1 MSTFD
6 EESDDDCNGVCVC
19 VCGKGGSG
27 TERTLSVRA
36 AEDPLSDIS
45 GSRACA
51 IEVASTTDASD
62 STKEGARLLCTHRER
77 Y

>member
-1 MSTFD
+1 M
-6 EESDDDCNGVCVC
+6 C

-45 GSRACA
+45 GSRACG
-51 IEVASTTDASD
+51 IEVASTTDAV
-62 STKEGARLLCTHRER
+62 TQQKKERDYYVHTVKGIKV
-77 Y
+77 

>member
-1 MSTFD
+1 MN
-6 EESDDDCNGVCVC
+6 ESDEDCNGVCVG
-19 VCGKGGSG
+19 GKGGNG

-51 IEVASTTDASD
+51 IQVASTTDAV
-62 STKEGARLLCTHRER
+62 TQQKKERDYYVHTLKGIKV
-77 Y
+77 

>member
-1 MSTFD
+1 M
-6 EESDDDCNGVCVC
+6 DDDDGNGVWVG
-19 VCGKGGSG
+19 GKGGSG

-51 IEVASTTDASD
+51 IEVASTTRC
-62 STKEGARLLCTHRER
+62 STKRTSER
-77 Y
+77 AYYVHTLKGIKV

>member
-1 MSTFD
+1 MSTF
-6 EESDDDCNGVCVC
+6 ESDDDDDGNGVCVD
-19 VCGKGGSG
+19 GKGGSG

-51 IEVASTTDASD
+51 IEVASTTDAV
-62 STKEGARLLCTHRER
+62 TQQQKKGASLLCTHPER

>member
-1 MSTFD
+1 MN
-6 EESDDDCNGVCVC
+6 ESDDDDDGNGVCVG
-19 VCGKGGSG
+19 GKGGSA

-51 IEVASTTDASD
+51 IQVASTTDAV
-62 STKEGARLLCTHRER
+62 TQQKKERDYYVHTLKGIKV
-77 Y
+77 